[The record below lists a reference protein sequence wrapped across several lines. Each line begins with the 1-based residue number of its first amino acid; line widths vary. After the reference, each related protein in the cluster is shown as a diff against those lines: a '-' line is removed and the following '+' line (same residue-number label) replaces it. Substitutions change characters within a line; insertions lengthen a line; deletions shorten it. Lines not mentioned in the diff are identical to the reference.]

1 MLQYLG
7 MEQITAPS
15 GQVIELRQVFHETGV
30 RLLRVIIRDGAKY
43 FTVELD
49 AATAHEWGTRMR
61 EWAGDSARDTQD
73 RL

>member
-1 MLQYLG
+1 

-15 GQVIELRQVFHETGV
+15 GQVIELRQVFHETGA

-49 AATAHEWGTRMR
+49 AATAHDWGARMQD
-61 EWAGDSARDTQD
+61 WARASAEPAQD
-73 RL
+73 P

>member
-1 MLQYLG
+1 

-15 GQVIELRQVFHETGV
+15 GQVIELRQVFHETGA